1 MTVGI
6 CGMGRMGSAIA
17 RRLLSLGEEVVVWN
31 RDTARTKPLAEAGAR
46 VAATPAALA
55 RECDSVI
62 TMLFDGPA
70 VEAVYLGPGGLLE
83 ADLKGKLLIEMSTTG
98 PVAAQSV
105 GKAAVA
111 AGASF
116 VECPVG
122 GSVKPAAEGKLLGL
136 VGGSDEDVERARPI
150 LEKLC
155 RRIEHAGPIGGGAR
169 LKLAI
174 NLPLLVY
181 WQSLG
186 EALALVADLDIAP
199 ERLADIFADTSG
211 TPAAMKMRAGD
222 VAALLAGE
230 ERPGAAFTIDGA
242 GKDLAEMVKLAQALG
257 THAAT
262 TAAARDAFAAAIAE
276 GRGDGDAITMATA
289 PARAM
294 AGK

>member
-230 ERPGAAFTIDGA
+230 E
-242 GKDLAEMVKLAQALG
+242 
-257 THAAT
+257 
-262 TAAARDAFAAAIAE
+262 
-276 GRGDGDAITMATA
+276 
-289 PARAM
+289 
-294 AGK
+294 

>member
-1 MTVGI
+1 
-6 CGMGRMGSAIA
+6 MGRMGAAIA

-31 RDTARTKPLAEAGAR
+31 RDTAKTGPLAEAGAR
-46 VAATPAALA
+46 VADTPAALV
-55 RECDSVI
+55 RECDSII

-70 VEAVYLGPGGLLE
+70 VEAVYRGPGGILE
-83 ADLKGKLLIEMSTTG
+83 ADLNGKLLIEMSTTG

-105 GKAAVA
+105 GQAAVA

-122 GSVKPAAEGKLLGL
+122 GSVKPAGEGKLLGL
-136 VGGSDEDVERARPI
+136 AGGTEQDVARARPL

-155 RRIEHAGPIGGGAR
+155 RRIEHAGAIGAGAR

-186 EALALVADLDIAP
+186 EALALVADLDIEP

-211 TPAAMKMRAGD
+211 TPVAMKMRAAD

-242 GKDLAEMVKLAQALG
+242 GKDLAEMVTLAKALG
-257 THAAT
+257 TDAAAT
-262 TAAARDAFAAAIAE
+262 KAARDAFAAAIAQ

-289 PARAM
+289 PARARRG
-294 AGK
+294 A